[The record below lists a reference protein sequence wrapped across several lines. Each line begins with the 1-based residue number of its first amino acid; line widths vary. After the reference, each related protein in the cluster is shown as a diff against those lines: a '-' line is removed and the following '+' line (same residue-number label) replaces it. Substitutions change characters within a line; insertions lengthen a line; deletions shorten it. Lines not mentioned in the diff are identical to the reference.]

1 MKAEKRGLRKQMN
14 IDRTKLALG
23 VIIIIGSMLGVIAS
37 VLLIQT
43 SSSMHS
49 NWITLYL
56 LFGILML
63 IQARYGLLIIM
74 EAEKHDR

>member
-74 EAEKHDR
+74 EAEKHEH

>member
-1 MKAEKRGLRKQMN
+1 MKAEKRELRKQMN

-74 EAEKHDR
+74 EAEKHEH